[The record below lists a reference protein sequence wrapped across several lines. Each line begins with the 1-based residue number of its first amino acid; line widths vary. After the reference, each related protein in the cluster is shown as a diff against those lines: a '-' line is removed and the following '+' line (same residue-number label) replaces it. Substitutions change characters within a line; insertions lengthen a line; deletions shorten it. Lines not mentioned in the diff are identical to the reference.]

1 MNETPP
7 LRVVIVDDE
16 PLAREGLRLR
26 LAPARDV
33 RVIAECANGRE
44 AIDALR
50 QEAPD
55 VVFMD
60 IRMPELDGF
69 AVLSHLERGPLP
81 AVVFV
86 TAYADQALT
95 AFRAGALDYLV
106 KPYDDRTLLESVE
119 RARTYV
125 SMVKRAAGA
134 SRRSLSRVAVK
145 AGGRVLFIPVE
156 RIDWIESA
164 GDGVRIHAAGSVF
177 HHTATMRDLESAL
190 DADAFVRVHRTAIV
204 ALRCVTGLEPY
215 SDGEY
220 LVVLTGGTKLPLSR
234 RLKSRLEKAIA
245 VR

>member
-1 MNETPP
+1 MSEP

-44 AIDALR
+44 AVDVLR
-50 QEAPD
+50 REPAD

-81 AVVFV
+81 AIVFV
-86 TAYADQALT
+86 TAYADQALH

-119 RARTYV
+119 RARAYV
-125 SMVKRAAGA
+125 AMVRRAGP
-134 SRRSLSRVAVK
+134 STRSSLSRITVK
-145 AGGRVLFIPVE
+145 SGGRVLFLPVD

-164 GDGVRIHAAGSVF
+164 GDGVRLHAAGSVF
-177 HHTATMRDLESAL
+177 DHVSTMRELEEAL
-190 DADAFVRVHRTAIV
+190 DPKAFVRVHRTAIV
-204 ALRCVTGLEPY
+204 ALRCVSGLEPY

-220 LVVLTGGTKLPLSR
+220 LVVLANGEKLPLSR
-234 RLKSRLEKAIA
+234 RLKSRLEAAIA
-245 VR
+245 NR